1 TRDDATTRPAA
12 SDPLWARSLR
22 FTATILVPVTIGLS
36 AGGGAWLP
44 YGMLTAIVAFSGD
57 TGGRPLPRL
66 AWMAAA
72 VGALA

>member
-1 TRDDATTRPAA
+1 
-12 SDPLWARSLR
+12 
-22 FTATILVPVTIGLS
+22 S

-72 VGALA
+72 VGALAVGGTIGTWVQGSPLLLCFAFALAGILYA